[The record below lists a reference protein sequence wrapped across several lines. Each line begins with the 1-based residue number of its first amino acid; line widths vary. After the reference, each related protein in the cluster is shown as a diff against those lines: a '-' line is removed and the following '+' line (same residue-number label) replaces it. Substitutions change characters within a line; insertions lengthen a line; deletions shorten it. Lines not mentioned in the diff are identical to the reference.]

1 MAAIASNVERRVAES
16 SCMVEE
22 EAFPLLL
29 LLVLLLPSEE
39 EDAVN
44 VALLMLTDGP
54 EISGGGGMGPNTALV
69 FDAFAADE
77 DFVFPPPLASPP
89 QPAPCKE
96 EGLTIPA
103 EPGGTPPLPPPPPF
117 ICFPNNSPN
126 PSKYTL
132 LPTPVFG

>member
-16 SCMVEE
+16 SWMVEE

-29 LLVLLLPSEE
+29 LLVLLLPSE

-69 FDAFAADE
+69 FDVFAADE
-77 DFVFPPPLASPP
+77 DFAFPPPLASSP
-89 QPAPCKE
+89 QPAPCK

-103 EPGGTPPLPPPPPF
+103 EPGGTPPLPPPLPF